1 MALLP
6 TEKTWG
12 KNKKDIK
19 YLNRDFA
26 SIRQSLIEFTKTY
39 YSDTFNDFNEA
50 SPGMMFLE
58 QAAYVGDVLS
68 YYTDA
73 QLKES
78 FINLAGNYKNVL
90 IQAQNLGYKP
100 KLSRPATTT
109 LTIYQTIPSTGNGV
123 NNKPDYSYALKIK
136 QGMRIS
142 SKLNTGLSFITTD
155 DVDFNDSYEREV
167 SVFQTNGT
175 TQETVTYLLTKKVKS
190 ISAAVKTETFSVG
203 DFQKNPTFTITD
215 NNFISIEKIVDS
227 NGNVYYEVP
236 YLAQEMIYIKTPNVE
251 SNDPELSQYRSSV
264 PYLLK
269 LLKTPRRFTTKVT
282 DINSVEIRFGGGS
295 ANVSDELLIPSTK
308 NVGLGLNNS
317 IDKLG
322 ETFDPTNF
330 LKTSTYGIAPSNTTL
345 TITYLSGGGISSNVQ
360 TNDLT
365 TISQIEYDE
374 DLLKYTPI
382 SLPQYN
388 AAKASVA
395 VTNLEPGVG
404 GMGYETIDEIR
415 ENAIANYASQN
426 RAVTRK
432 DYEIRTMALSPEF
445 GGVAKVYVTQDTA
458 LDDTKV
464 QAILRDDTA
473 KQQFLNLVKSSVG
486 KSDTE
491 IGDQIER
498 YILQQKTINAE
509 FNNPFAINMHLLGY
523 DVNGNLTILN
533 DAAKQN
539 LKTYLEEYRML
550 TDAVNMLDGFVIN
563 IGINYEITTFVNYNK
578 REVLLKVNNALK
590 NLFDITKWQ
599 MNQPINLSEIELEI
613 ANVDGVSSVQNVEV
627 VNLRGGNYSTYA
639 YNIKEATLNKIIYP
653 SLDPAIFEIKFPN
666 TDIKGRAL

>member
-19 YLNRDFA
+19 YLNRDF
-26 SIRQSLIEFTKTY
+26 SSLRQALIEFTRTY
-39 YSDTFNDFNEA
+39 YADTFNNFNEA

-78 FINLAGNYKNVL
+78 FISLAGNYRNVL
-90 IQAQNLGYKP
+90 TQAQNLGYKP
-100 KLSRPATTT
+100 KLSKPATTT
-109 LTIYQTIPSTGNGV
+109 LSVYQTVPNIGVGV

-136 QGMRIS
+136 QGMQIASKNS
-142 SKLNTGLSFITTD
+142 SNVSFITTD
-155 DVDFNDSYEREV
+155 DVDFNDPTDREV
-167 SVFQTNGT
+167 SVFQTSGN
-175 TQETVTYLLTKKVKS
+175 EASFYLLTKKVKA
-190 ISAAVKTETFSVG
+190 ISAQVKTQDFIVG
-203 DFQKNPTFTITD
+203 DFVKNPTFTIED
-215 NNFISIEKIVDS
+215 NSFISIEKIVDTE
-227 NGNVYYEVP
+227 GNVYYEVP
-236 YLAQEMIYIKTPNVE
+236 YLAQDMIYTKIPNVE
-251 SNDPELSQYRSSV
+251 SNDPQLAQYRSTV

-269 LLKTPRRFTTKVT
+269 LLKTPRRFTTKVIT
-282 DINSVEIRFGGGS
+282 NSLVELRFGGGS
-295 ANVSDELLIPSTK
+295 ANVSDEILIPSTK

-322 ETFDPTNF
+322 ETFDPSNF
-330 LKTSTYGIAPSNTTL
+330 LKTSTYGIAPSNTIL
-345 TITYLSGGGISSNVQ
+345 TITYLSGGGISSNVPVSDLVSI
-360 TNDLT
+360 TN
-365 TISQIEYDE
+365 IEYDE
-374 DLLKYTPI
+374 DLLQYTPI

-388 AAKASVA
+388 AAKASIA
-395 VTNLEPGVG
+395 VTNLEPAVG
-404 GMGYETIDEIR
+404 GGSAETLEEIR

-432 DYEIRTMALSPEF
+432 DYEIRTLAMSPEF
-445 GGVAKVYVTQDTA
+445 GGIAKVFVQQDTA

-464 QAILRDDTA
+464 QAVLRDDTA
-473 KQQFLNLVKSSVG
+473 RQQFLNLVKSSVG
-486 KSDTE
+486 KTDTE

-498 YILQQKTINAE
+498 YVLQQKTINAE

-533 DAAKQN
+533 DAVKQN

-563 IGINYEITTFVNYNK
+563 IGINYEITTFANYNK

-590 NLFDITKWQ
+590 DLFDITKWQ
-599 MNQPINLSEIELEI
+599 INQPINLSEIELEI
-613 ANVDGVSSVQNVEV
+613 ANIDGVASVQNVEV

-639 YNIKEATLNKIIYP
+639 YNIKEATRNKIVYP
-653 SLDPAIFEIKFPN
+653 SLDPAIFEIKYPN

>member
-6 TEKTWG
+6 TEKNWG

-19 YLNRDFA
+19 YLNRDF
-26 SIRQSLIEFTKTY
+26 SSLRQALIEFTRTY

-78 FINLAGNYKNVL
+78 FINLAGNYKNVI

-100 KLSRPATTT
+100 KLSRPSTTT
-109 LTIYQTIPSTGNGV
+109 LTVYQTVPNIGV
-123 NNKPDYSYALKIK
+123 GANNRPDYSYAVKIK
-136 QGMRIS
+136 EGMQIA
-142 SKLNTGLSFITTD
+142 SKNSKNVSFITTD
-155 DVDFNDSYEREV
+155 DVDFNDPTDREV
-167 SVFQTNGT
+167 TVFQTSGN
-175 TQETVTYLLTKKVKS
+175 EASFYLLTKKVKA
-190 ISAAVKTETFSVG
+190 ISAEFKTQTFTVG
-203 DFQKNPTFTITD
+203 DFQKNPTFTIED
-215 NNFISIEKIVDS
+215 SSFISVEKIVDT

-236 YLAQEMIYIKTPNVE
+236 YLAQEMIYTKMPNVE
-251 SNDPELSQYRSSV
+251 SNDPQLAQYRSTV

-269 LLKTPRRFTTKVT
+269 LLKTPRRFTTKVIT
-282 DINSVEIRFGGGS
+282 NSLVELRFGGGS
-295 ANVSDELLIPSTK
+295 ANVSDEILIPSTK

-330 LKTSTYGIAPSNTTL
+330 LKTSTYGIAPSNTVL
-345 TITYLSGGGISSNVQ
+345 TVTYLSGGGINSNVPVADLISV
-360 TNDLT
+360 TN
-365 TISQIEYDE
+365 IEYDE
-374 DLLKYTPI
+374 DLLQYTPI

-388 AAKASVA
+388 AAKASIA
-395 VTNLEPGVG
+395 VTNLEPAIG
-404 GMGYETIDEIR
+404 GGSAETLEEIR

-432 DYEIRTMALSPEF
+432 DYEIRTLAMSPEF
-445 GGVAKVYVTQDTA
+445 GSVAKVFVQQDTA

-464 QAILRDDTA
+464 QAVLRDDTA

-498 YILQQKTINAE
+498 YVLQQKTINAE

-523 DVNGNLTILN
+523 DVNGNLTTLN
-533 DAAKQN
+533 NAIKQN

-563 IGINYEITTFVNYNK
+563 IGINYEITTFNNYNK

-590 NLFDITKWQ
+590 DLFNITKWQ
-599 MNQPINLSEIELEI
+599 INQPINLSEIELEI
-613 ANVDGVSSVQNVEV
+613 ANIDGVASVQNVEV
-627 VNLRGGNYSTYA
+627 INLRGGNYSTYA

-653 SLDPAIFEIKFPN
+653 SLDPAVFEIKYPN

>member
-58 QAAYVGDVLS
+58 QAAFVGDILS

-109 LTIYQTIPSTGNGV
+109 ITVYQTVPNIGTGT

-136 QGMRIS
+136 QGLRIT
-142 SKLNTGLSFITTD
+142 SKLNPTLTFITTD
-155 DVDFNDSYEREV
+155 DVDFNDSHEREV
-167 SVFQTNGT
+167 SVFQTSGV
-175 TQETVTYLLTKKVKS
+175 EPSLYLLTKKVKA
-190 ISAAVKTETFSVG
+190 ISAEVKTETFVVG
-203 DFQKNPTFTITD
+203 DFQKNPTFNISD
-215 NNFISIEKIVDS
+215 ANFVGIEKIVDS
-227 NGNVYYEVP
+227 NGNVYHEVP
-236 YLAQEMIYIKTPNVE
+236 YLAQEMVYVKMPNVE
-251 SNDPELSQYRSSV
+251 SNDPQLSQYRSSV

-269 LLKTPRRFTTKVT
+269 LLKTPRRFTTKIT
-282 DINSVEIRFGGGS
+282 DTNSVEIRFGGGS

-345 TITYLSGGGISSNVQ
+345 TVTYLSGGGIGSNVQ
-360 TNDLT
+360 TGDLT
-365 TISQIEYDE
+365 TINLIEFDE

-382 SLPQYN
+382 TLPQYN
-388 AAKASVA
+388 ASKQSVA
-395 VTNLEPGVG
+395 VVNLEPAIG

-426 RAVTRK
+426 RAVSRK
-432 DYEIRTMALSPEF
+432 DYEIRTMAMSPEF
-445 GGVAKVYVTQDTA
+445 GGVAKVYVAQDTA

-464 QAILRDDTA
+464 QSVLRDDTA

-486 KSDTE
+486 KTDTE
-491 IGDQIER
+491 IGDQIDR

-509 FNNPFAINMHLLGY
+509 FNNPFAINMYLLGY
-523 DVNGNLTILN
+523 DVNGNLTVLN
-533 DAAKQN
+533 DAIKQN

-563 IGINYEITTFVNYNK
+563 IGVNYEITVFANYNK

>member
-58 QAAYVGDVLS
+58 QAAFVGDVLS

-90 IQAQNLGYKP
+90 IQSQNLGYKP

-109 LTIYQTIPSTGNGV
+109 ITIYQTVKSIGNGA
-123 NNKPDYSYALKIK
+123 NNRPDYAYALKIK
-136 QGMRIS
+136 QGMRIA
-142 SKLNTGLSFITTD
+142 SKLNPQLTFITTD

-175 TQETVTYLLTKKVKS
+175 EPSLYLLTKKVKA
-190 ISAAVKTETFSVG
+190 ISAEVKTEKFPVG
-203 DFQKNPTFTITD
+203 DFQKNPTFNITD
-215 NNFISIEKIVDS
+215 DNFISIEKIVDID
-227 NGNVYYEVP
+227 GNVYYEVP

-251 SNDPELSQYRSSV
+251 SNDPELAQYRSNV

-360 TNDLT
+360 TGDLS
-365 TISQIEYDE
+365 TINLIEFDE

-382 SLPQYN
+382 ELPLYN
-388 AAKASVA
+388 QSKQSVA
-395 VTNLEPGVG
+395 VVNLEPAIG

-445 GGVAKVYVTQDTA
+445 GGVAKVYVAQDTA
-458 LDDTKV
+458 LDDTKI
-464 QAILRDDTA
+464 QAVLRDDTA
-473 KQQFLNLVKSSVG
+473 KRQFLNLVKSSVG

-498 YILQQKTINAE
+498 YVLQQKSINAE
-509 FNNPFAINMHLLGY
+509 FNNPFAINMYLLGY
-523 DVNGNLTILN
+523 DVNGNLTTLN

-578 REVLLKVNNALK
+578 REVLLKVNNALI

-627 VNLRGGNYSTYA
+627 MNLRGGNYSTYA